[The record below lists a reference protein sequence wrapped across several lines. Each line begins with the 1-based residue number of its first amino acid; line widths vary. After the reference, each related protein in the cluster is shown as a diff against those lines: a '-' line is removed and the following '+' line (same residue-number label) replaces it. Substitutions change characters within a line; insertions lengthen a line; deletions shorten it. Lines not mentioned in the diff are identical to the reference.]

1 MKRTVA
7 LMAVSA
13 LALTVACKQQSLSTD
28 AKPPAPPPPAAAG
41 DAKTSQS
48 DATQS
53 GATQSGATQSG
64 EGVGASREAAPDIG
78 EPPSAAPAP
87 QPPMLALAY
96 KLGLV
101 VPADQVRP
109 LMESHQEA
117 CERAG
122 ADQCQVLGANASA
135 EGDEKATA
143 ELSLRATPAWM
154 RVFRTRAEADAKDLG
169 GRIDEAA
176 TDSDDLST
184 DIVDTEA
191 AQRARADEEARLA
204 QLMKRRTSSLQDTL
218 QVEQEI
224 TRVQGEMDQAA
235 SELAAMKTRI
245 VMQTVTVSYASPAV
259 ASPKGDSAP
268 LQAAE
273 RSFMGNVYAGLA
285 ALVWVASFL
294 LPFALVGAP
303 LAWWLARRKKATA
316 ASPSPSLSK

>member
-1 MKRTVA
+1 MKR
-7 LMAVSA
+7 AVSA
-13 LALTVACKQQSLSTD
+13 SVSVLAIATLALAACKQASNVES
-28 AKPPAPPPPAAAG
+28 KPPP
-41 DAKTSQS
+41 
-48 DATQS
+48 
-53 GATQSGATQSG
+53 
-64 EGVGASREAAPDIG
+64 
-78 EPPSAAPAP
+78 PPSAAAGGGANSAAAAQSPNAFPAGAPDDTARAESNAAVAAAP
-87 QPPMLALAY
+87 QAPMLALAY

-101 VPADQVRP
+101 VPAEQVRP

-122 ADQCQVLGANASA
+122 ADQCQVLAANASA
-135 EGDEKATA
+135 EGDDRATA
-143 ELSLRATPAWM
+143 ELTLRATPAWM

-176 TDSDDLST
+176 TEGDDLSS

-191 AQRARADEEARLA
+191 AQQARAAERARLTE
-204 QLMKRRTSSLQDTL
+204 LMARRTKNLEDTL

-245 VMQTVTVSYASPAV
+245 VMQTVTVAYASPTA
-259 ASPKGDSAP
+259 ASTRGASAP

-273 RSFMGNVYAGLA
+273 RGFMGNVYAGLA
-285 ALVWVASFL
+285 ALVWLASFL

-303 LAWWLARRKKATA
+303 IAWLVARRKKAPAAQKTA
-316 ASPSPSLSK
+316 G